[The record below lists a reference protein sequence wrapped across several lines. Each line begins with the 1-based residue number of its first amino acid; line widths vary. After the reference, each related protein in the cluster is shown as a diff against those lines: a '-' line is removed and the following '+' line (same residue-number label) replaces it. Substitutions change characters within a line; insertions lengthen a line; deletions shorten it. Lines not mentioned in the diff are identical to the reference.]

1 MKNGDILALYETL
14 KRISEDK
21 EIKLNVVAGYIL
33 AKNKEK
39 LRQEAALIYK
49 MRQDII
55 MEHGELKGST
65 IIVPKEYIDEV
76 NQQINDLMEID
87 TEVELKKIPINLIQE
102 LQLSLEE
109 IEKLSVIIEPFEFT
123 GSQIIE
129 FEKKTDE

>member
-76 NQQINDLMEID
+76 NQEINDLMEID
-87 TEVELKKIPINLIQE
+87 TEIELTKVPIEALE
-102 LQLSLEE
+102 DCRLTMEE
-109 IEKLSVIIEPFEFT
+109 IESLISII
-123 GSQIIE
+123 
-129 FEKKTDE
+129 

>member
-76 NQQINDLMEID
+76 NQEINDLMEID
-87 TEVELKKIPINLIQE
+87 TEIELTKVPIEALE
-102 LQLSLEE
+102 DCRLTMEE
-109 IEKLSVIIEPFEFT
+109 IESLISIIQPFEVPKLSFIEE
-123 GSQIIE
+123 
-129 FEKKTDE
+129 KTDG